1 MSRAESA
8 GKATI
13 SRISRPLSINDNEN
27 RRRGAS
33 AMLPRIDSG
42 VFGRESA
49 PLRLEA
55 TGVVVAQSE
64 SALIDANVN
73 NNAKK
78 GGGNKKAGGKGKWEK
93 QSLPHLRL
101 FSLPFKIYFRSLSF
115 FYFFPHYSF
124 SFHAYLAPL
133 VHASWKKYIYISGRR
148 RSRVKRKISEYT
160 WSPRPSLWEREIT
173 SLGSKTEMKDLRD
186 LESFVSS

>member
-13 SRISRPLSINDNEN
+13 SRIPRPLSINDNEN

-78 GGGNKKAGGKGKWEK
+78 GGGDKKAGGKGK
-93 QSLPHLRL
+93 
-101 FSLPFKIYFRSLSF
+101 
-115 FYFFPHYSF
+115 
-124 SFHAYLAPL
+124 
-133 VHASWKKYIYISGRR
+133 
-148 RSRVKRKISEYT
+148 
-160 WSPRPSLWEREIT
+160 
-173 SLGSKTEMKDLRD
+173 
-186 LESFVSS
+186 